1 MKKTFALLLLSV
13 VSFTAVSAQDKP
25 AKGELIY
32 GRVMGIDGPLAG
44 IHVTEENAW
53 LRIMAEGV
61 TDENGEFSFRLTNPE
76 NRIVISSVGY
86 ETIDLGID
94 KQYYEISMKKQKEL
108 EPVEILDGPPTLD
121 FMDMINSQ
129 EFDFSGVDEYPMSCT
144 CMRQPDPLLFKRY
157 NWESINYEI
166 LMWYNRYQLNTLPGN
181 GLTIGFNTYYS
192 IDELF
197 NN

>member
-1 MKKTFALLLLSV
+1 MKKSFALLLLSV
-13 VSFTAVSAQDKP
+13 VSFTAVFAQDKP
-25 AKGELIY
+25 SKGALIY

-61 TDENGEFSFRLTNPE
+61 TDENGEFSFRITNPE

-108 EPVEILDGPPTLD
+108 EPVEFVDGPPTSD
-121 FMDMINSQ
+121 FM
-129 EFDFSGVDEYPMSCT
+129 V
-144 CMRQPDPLLFKRY
+144 FKRY
-157 NWESINYEI
+157 DWQSINFEI
-166 LMWYNRYQLNTLPGN
+166 LKWYNGYQLNTLPGN

>member
-1 MKKTFALLLLSV
+1 MLRIVSTRHAALRSDAKGAFDAKGSFHFAS
-13 VSFTAVSAQDKP
+13 QDKP
-25 AKGELIY
+25 SKGALIY

-94 KQYYEISMKKQKEL
+94 KQHYEISMK
-108 EPVEILDGPPTLD
+108 
-121 FMDMINSQ
+121 
-129 EFDFSGVDEYPMSCT
+129 
-144 CMRQPDPLLFKRY
+144 
-157 NWESINYEI
+157 
-166 LMWYNRYQLNTLPGN
+166 N
-181 GLTIGFNTYYS
+181 GITDTS
-192 IDELF
+192 
-197 NN
+197 

>member
-1 MKKTFALLLLSV
+1 MKKTIALLLLSV

-44 IHVTEENAW
+44 IHVTEKNGYD
-53 LRIMAEGV
+53 RIMADGI
-61 TDENGEFSFRLTNPE
+61 TDANGEFSFRLSNPD
-76 NRIVISSVGY
+76 NRIEVSRVGY
-86 ETIDLGID
+86 ETMDLGID
-94 KQYYEISMKKQKEL
+94 RKYYEISMKKQKEL
-108 EPVEILDGPPTLD
+108 EPIQMPDN
-121 FMDMINSQ
+121 MI
-129 EFDFSGVDEYPMSCT
+129 
-144 CMRQPDPLLFKRY
+144 DPSMFKRY

>member
-1 MKKTFALLLLSV
+1 MKKTFALLLFSV
-13 VSFTAVSAQDKP
+13 VSFTAVFAQDKLS
-25 AKGELIY
+25 KGALIY

-94 KQYYEISMKKQKEL
+94 KQYYEISMKK
-108 EPVEILDGPPTLD
+108 
-121 FMDMINSQ
+121 
-129 EFDFSGVDEYPMSCT
+129 SGVDEYPMSCT

-157 NWESINYEI
+157 NWESINFEI
-166 LMWYNRYQLNTLPGN
+166 LKWYNRYQLNTLPGN
-181 GLTIGFNTYYS
+181 GLTIGYNTYYS

>member
-44 IHVTEENAW
+44 IHVTEKNGYD
-53 LRIMAEGV
+53 RIMADGI
-61 TDENGEFSFRLTNPE
+61 TDANGEFSFRLSNPD
-76 NRIVISSVGY
+76 NRIEVSRVGY
-86 ETIDLGID
+86 ETMDLGID
-94 KQYYEISMKKQKEL
+94 RKYYEISMKKQKEL
-108 EPVEILDGPPTLD
+108 EPIQMPDNMIGPS
-121 FMDMINSQ
+121 M
-129 EFDFSGVDEYPMSCT
+129 
-144 CMRQPDPLLFKRY
+144 FKRY

>member
-1 MKKTFALLLLSV
+1 MKKTIALLLLSV

-44 IHVTEENAW
+44 IHVTEKNGYD
-53 LRIMAEGV
+53 RIMADGI
-61 TDENGEFSFRLTNPE
+61 TDANGEFSFRLSNPD
-76 NRIVISSVGY
+76 NRIEVSRVGY
-86 ETIDLGID
+86 ETMDLGID
-94 KQYYEISMKKQKEL
+94 RKYYEISMKKQKEL
-108 EPVEILDGPPTLD
+108 EPIQMPDNMIDPEEFNFLD
-121 FMDMINSQ
+121 
-129 EFDFSGVDEYPMSCT
+129 VDDYLMVCT
-144 CMRQPDPLLFKRY
+144 RIDPSMFKRY

>member
-1 MKKTFALLLLSV
+1 MKKTFALLFLSV
-13 VSFTAVSAQDKP
+13 VSITAVFAQNKP
-25 AKGELIY
+25 SKGALIY

-94 KQYYEISMKKQKEL
+94 KQYYEINMKKQKEL
-108 EPVEILDGPPTLD
+108 EPIQILDGPPT
-121 FMDMINSQ
+121 
-129 EFDFSGVDEYPMSCT
+129 VDEYRMT
-144 CMRQPDPLLFKRY
+144 YIFMRQPDPLLFKRY
-157 NWESINYEI
+157 AWESINFEI
-166 LMWYNRYQLNTLPGN
+166 LKWYNRYQLNTLPGD
-181 GLTIGFNTYYS
+181 GLTIGPNTYYS
-192 IDELF
+192 IEELF